1 MQAGLYIAYTGARTA
16 ERKIEQIA
24 HNLANTSSAG
34 YKQDKSVE
42 KGVVP
47 LAFFMGQDQVTDT
60 GDATATAL
68 LYSTPAVEYVD
79 FTPGTMRATGNPLD
93 LAIDG
98 DAFFT
103 VSAPAGERLTR
114 AGNFR
119 VDGAGNL
126 VTPSGEKVLGSN
138 GPVRVGEGT
147 LTVTREG
154 RLMLDGA
161 AVDTLKLQKV
171 ADPLKLVKAG
181 NGLFEAPAAVPLLP
195 ADPTTTVNQGFIEES
210 NVSPVQGMTEM
221 IEASRMFDAYM
232 KMITTISELASKA
245 SNDLGRV

>member
-1 MQAGLYIAYTGARTA
+1 MQAALYIAYTGARTA
-16 ERKIEQIA
+16 ERRIEQISQ
-24 HNLANTSSAG
+24 NLANASSAG
-34 YKQDKSVE
+34 YKQDKAVD

-47 LAFFMGQDQVTDT
+47 IAFFTGEDQLTDT
-60 GDATATAL
+60 GEATPTAL

-79 FTPGTMRATGNPLD
+79 FSPGAMRATGNPLD
-93 LAIDG
+93 MAIDG

-103 VSAPAGERLTR
+103 VSTAAGERLTR

-126 VTPSGEKVLGSN
+126 INASGDKVLGN
-138 GPVRVGEGT
+138 GGPIRVGEGT

-154 RLMLDGA
+154 QVMLDGA
-161 AVDTLKLQKV
+161 VVDTLKLRKV
-171 ADPLKLVKAG
+171 ADPSRLVKIG
-181 NGLFEAPAAVPLLP
+181 NSLFEAPADVPLVS
-195 ADPTTTVNQGFIEES
+195 AGQEVTVNQGFLEES
-210 NVSPVQGMTEM
+210 NVAPVQGMTEM